1 MKGVEMGKRIP
12 TRILICDDEPSVRES
27 LSSWFREEGYV
38 VETAVSGRDAL
49 EKLAQGQWDIFLID
63 IKMPGMDG
71 LELQRKIKG
80 ADPNATIILMTAF
93 ASVETAVEAMKQG
106 AYDYVVKPIDPDD
119 LEHLV
124 RNAAERRELF
134 SENQRL
140 REKIDEIAQF
150 HEIIGKS
157 PAMQRVLEQVTLVS
171 QTDTT
176 ILIRGESGTGKEL
189 IARAIHADS
198 ARRYLPIV
206 VVNCGALAEG
216 VLESELFGHER
227 GAFTG
232 AQYRRKGKFEMAD
245 GGTLFLDEIGDI
257 SIKTQ
262 IDLLRVLEEKTIT
275 RVGGNQSIPVDFR
288 LIAATNRNLESM
300 VAQGTFREDLYYRL
314 NVFSITLAPLRD
326 RREDIP
332 PLVEHFIKKH
342 SLAMNK
348 HVTGAS
354 QEAMDL
360 LKSHD
365 WPGNARE
372 LQNAIERAVLVC
384 KGSEIHPSDLPFHF
398 HNHKPL
404 SNDKSLSALEEQ
416 HIKRVLEETGWNISQ
431 AARWLEIDR
440 VTLYNKIHKYQLKH
454 ERGTRVKG

>member
-1 MKGVEMGKRIP
+1 MEKRTPI
-12 TRILICDDEPSVRES
+12 RILICDDEPSVRDS
-27 LSSWFREEGYV
+27 LSSWFREEGYSV
-38 VETAVSGRDAL
+38 DTAVSGNHAL
-49 EKLAQGQWDIFLID
+49 ELLSNHQWDIFLID

-71 LELQRKIKG
+71 LELQRRIRD
-80 ADPNATIILMTAF
+80 ADSNATIILMTAF
-93 ASVETAVEAMKQG
+93 ASIETAVEAMKQG

-124 RNAAERRELF
+124 RNAAERKQLV
-134 SENQRL
+134 SENLRL
-140 REKIDEIAQF
+140 REKIDEISRF
-150 HEIIGKS
+150 HEIIGQS
-157 PAMQRVLEQVTLVS
+157 QAMQRVLEQVTLVS

-189 IARAIHADS
+189 IARAIHSDS
-198 ARRYLPIV
+198 RRRYHPIV

-216 VLESELFGHER
+216 VLESELFGHEK

-257 SIKTQ
+257 SAKTQ
-262 IDLLRVLEEKTIT
+262 VDLLRVLDEKKVT
-275 RVGGNQSIPVDFR
+275 RVGANEPITVDFR

-300 VAQGTFREDLYYRL
+300 VAQGTFREDFFYRL

-332 PLVEHFIKKH
+332 PLVDFFLRKH

-348 HVTGAS
+348 RVTQVS
-354 QEAMDL
+354 PEALDL
-360 LKSHD
+360 LMAHS

-372 LQNAIERAVLVC
+372 VQNAIERAVLVA
-384 KGSEIHPSDLPFHF
+384 KGSTIQIVDLPFHF
-398 HNHKPL
+398 QLSKPF
-404 SNDKSLSALEEQ
+404 SNSKALAAVEEQ
-416 HIKRVLEETGWNISQ
+416 HIRRVLEETGWNISQ
-431 AARWLEIDR
+431 AARLLEIDR
-440 VTLYNKIHKYQLKH
+440 VTLYHKISKYQWKS
-454 ERGTRVKG
+454 EGKKTKG

>member
-1 MKGVEMGKRIP
+1 MGKKNQV
-12 TRILICDDEPSVRES
+12 RILICDDEPSVRDS
-27 LSSWFREEGYV
+27 LSSWFREEGYAV
-38 VETAVSGRDAL
+38 DAAVSGRDTL
-49 EKLAQGQWDIFLID
+49 EKLAQNSWDIYLLD

-71 LELQRKIKG
+71 LELQRKIKA
-80 ADPNATIILMTAF
+80 ADPSATIILMTAF

-124 RNAAERRELF
+124 HNAAERRELV
-134 SENQRL
+134 SENLRL
-140 REKIDEIAQF
+140 REKIDEISQF

-157 PAMQRVLEQVTLVS
+157 SAMQRVLEQVTLVS

-198 ARRYLPIV
+198 RRRYFPIV

-216 VLESELFGHER
+216 VLESELFGHEK

-257 SIKTQ
+257 SLKTQ

-275 RVGGNQSIPVDFR
+275 RVGGNQPIAIDFR
-288 LIAATNRNLESM
+288 LIAATNRNLESI
-300 VAQGTFREDLYYRL
+300 VAHGTFREDLYYRL
-314 NVFSITLAPLRD
+314 NVFSITLSPLRD

-332 PLVEHFIKKH
+332 LLVEHFIKKH
-342 SLAMNK
+342 SSAMNK
-348 HVTGAS
+348 HVSRVSA
-354 QEAMDL
+354 EALEL
-360 LKSHD
+360 LKAHD

-372 LQNAIERAVLVC
+372 LQNAMERAVLVC
-384 KGSEIHPSDLPFHF
+384 KGQEIQASDLPFHLG
-398 HNHKPL
+398 NGKPL
-404 SNDKSLSALEEQ
+404 SNSKSLSTLEAQ
-416 HIKRVLEETGWNISQ
+416 HIKRVLDETGWNISQ

-440 VTLYNKIHKYQLKH
+440 VTLYNKINKYQLRLEGAK
-454 ERGTRVKG
+454 K